1 MIRPKK
7 HLGQHFLRDENIAQK
22 IVGYLNPE
30 YPLILEIGPGM
41 GVLTKYILGRDAA
54 HRVSGVDDAACR
66 VSGVEE
72 DAACRVSMIE
82 DAACRVSTFDAW
94 FMEVD
99 RESVAY
105 LKVAFPQISNRLILA
120 DFLTF
125 DLNKFPPIFNS
136 LSVENGDNADPLPKF
151 TVIGN
156 FPYNISTQIL
166 FKALEHR
173 NRIPEVIGMF
183 QKEVAERI
191 ASPPGNKTY
200 GIISVLLQAFYHI
213 DYLFTVSETV
223 FYPPPKVKSAVIRLR
238 RNQTM
243 KLECDETLFVKLVKM
258 AFNQRR
264 KTLRNAIRP
273 LLPVTQ
279 SGLPAPSQWLINCL
293 DLRAEQLS
301 VDDFVKL
308 ASEISTFA

>member
-30 YPLILEIGPGM
+30 IPLILEVGPGM
-41 GVLTKYILGRDAA
+41 GVLTKYILGCDGAVHPA
-54 HRVSGVDDAACR
+54 G
-66 VSGVEE
+66 
-72 DAACRVSMIE
+72 
-82 DAACRVSTFDAW
+82 TFDAW

-99 RESVAY
+99 RESVEY
-105 LKVAFPQISNRLILA
+105 LGKVYPQITNRLLLA
-120 DFLTF
+120 DFLSY
-125 DLNKFPPIFNS
+125 DLGYFPPDT
-136 LSVENGDNADPLPKF
+136 EAPTQEGPEREKPARKF

-156 FPYNISTQIL
+156 FPYNISSQIL
-166 FKALEHR
+166 FKALESR

-191 ASPPGNKTY
+191 AAPPGNKTY
-200 GIISVLLQAFYHI
+200 GIISVLLQAFYDI

-238 RNQTM
+238 RNKTM
-243 KLECDETLFVKLVKM
+243 RLDCDEQLFIRVVKM

-273 LLPVTQ
+273 M
-279 SGLPAPSQWLINCL
+279 LPATASGTAAQTEWFTRNL

-301 VDDFVKL
+301 VDDFVRL
-308 ASEISTFA
+308 TAEISTFAIINISG